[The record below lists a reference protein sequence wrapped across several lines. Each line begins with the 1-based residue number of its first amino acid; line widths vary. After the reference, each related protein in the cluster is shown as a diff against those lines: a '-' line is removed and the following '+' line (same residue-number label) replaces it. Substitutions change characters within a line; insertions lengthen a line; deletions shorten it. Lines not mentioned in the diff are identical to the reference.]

1 MSEWVSVQRSSW
13 LSRARWD
20 AGEDGGPGVMLLEAK
35 AGYVLEVRDV
45 TESVWQGFLDAPS
58 RGGYYHA
65 VLAAYPKRVI

>member
-1 MSEWVSVQRSSW
+1 MGQWVSVQRSSW
-13 LSRARWD
+13 LARARWD
-20 AGEDGGPGVMLLEAK
+20 ADGDGAGVMLLEAK

-45 TESVWQGFLDAPS
+45 PESVWQGFLDAPS